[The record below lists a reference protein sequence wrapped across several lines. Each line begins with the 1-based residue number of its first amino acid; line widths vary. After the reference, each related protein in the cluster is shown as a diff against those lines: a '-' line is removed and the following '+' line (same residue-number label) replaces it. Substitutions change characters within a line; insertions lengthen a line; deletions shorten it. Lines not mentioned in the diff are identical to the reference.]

1 MVGAAVSETVTRG
14 ELSAEQGLSA
24 ALTPEVR
31 HGQGL
36 VFLPNSYPK
45 LRSRAEWQ
53 SGVLPGI
60 EKELRGLKD
69 KRVWDEVECPP
80 GAVPVP
86 CFQIHCQKANG
97 TFETRLVALGN
108 QTLELIH
115 YTECAASMATFAASF
130 GNKLY

>member
-45 LRSRAEWQ
+45 LRSKAEWQ
-53 SGVLPGI
+53 SRILLGI

-69 KRVWDEVECPP
+69 KEVWDEVECPP
-80 GAVPVP
+80 GVIPIP
-86 CFQIHCQKANG
+86 FFQTHCQKANR
-97 TFETRLVALGN
+97 TPKTRLVALGN
-108 QTLELIH
+108 QTSE
-115 YTECAASMATFAASF
+115 
-130 GNKLY
+130 